1 MSIAKNNLLQS
12 ALIKFFAGV
21 ILVGLLL
28 FIPAG
33 SFAFGQAWLLMG
45 VLFIP
50 MFVAGLILMKINPA
64 LLRKRLNAKE
74 EQMEQKEVVLLS
86 GVMFLASFILAGL
99 NFRFSW
105 LVSPAW
111 VTIVGTVIFLLAYVL
126 YAEVLRENEY
136 LSRTIEVQEGQK
148 VVDTGLYGIV
158 RHPMYM
164 ATVLLFLALPLVL
177 GSVISFIIMLCYI
190 PIIVKRIRNE
200 EQVLTKDL
208 HGYKAYKKKVK
219 YRLIPF
225 IW

>member
-1 MSIAKNNLLQS
+1 MSIVKNNLLQS

-33 SFAFGQAWLLMG
+33 SLAFWQAWLLMG

-50 MFVAGLILMKINPA
+50 MFVAGLILMKINPV

-74 EQMEQKEVVLLS
+74 EQMEQKEVVLVS

-111 VTIVGTVIFLLAYVL
+111 VTIAGTVIFLLAYAL

-136 LSRTIEVQEGQK
+136 LSRTI
-148 VVDTGLYGIV
+148 
-158 RHPMYM
+158 
-164 ATVLLFLALPLVL
+164 
-177 GSVISFIIMLCYI
+177 
-190 PIIVKRIRNE
+190 
-200 EQVLTKDL
+200 
-208 HGYKAYKKKVK
+208 
-219 YRLIPF
+219 
-225 IW
+225 